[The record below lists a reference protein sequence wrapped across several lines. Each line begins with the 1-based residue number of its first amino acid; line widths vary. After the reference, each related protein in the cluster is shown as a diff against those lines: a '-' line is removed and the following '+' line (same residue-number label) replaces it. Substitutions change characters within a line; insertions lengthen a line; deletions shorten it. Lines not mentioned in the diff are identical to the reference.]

1 MAEKRHSFRVTSSG
15 LLKQL
20 LTPCFVSAASK
31 HYGAAAK
38 ASSRQF
44 RSTWDTG
51 ATISMVSPRVVK
63 ELGLQTEGY
72 INIRHAGGEAGGVP
86 IFQVNLLLYN
96 NVQIQDVR
104 VGLVEVRDIDVSI
117 GMDIINQGDFAV
129 SNRNDA
135 TAFSFRIPSVE
146 DFDFVK
152 ADEEYNR

>member
-1 MAEKRHSFRVTSSG
+1 
-15 LLKQL
+15 
-20 LTPCFVSAASK
+20 
-31 HYGAAAK
+31 
-38 ASSRQF
+38 
-44 RSTWDTG
+44 
-51 ATISMVSPRVVK
+51 MVSPRVVK
-63 ELGLQTEGY
+63 ELALQTEGY

-86 IFQVNLLLYN
+86 IFRVNLLLYN
-96 NVQIQDVR
+96 NVQILDVR
-104 VGLVEVRDIDVSI
+104 VGLVEVRDIDVLI